1 MTTPRL
7 LAIHDMCSFGRCSL
21 TAAIPTLSAMGIQV
35 CPFPTAIFS
44 NNMTYKNIDF
54 VDFSAH
60 MTKFMDIWQQNGY
73 EYDAIYSGFLANASQ
88 IAIVEDA
95 IERFSKEG
103 TLVVADTAMADDG
116 VLYPVFDATIV
127 QAMRHL
133 ISKAQVI
140 TPNYTEACLLLD
152 IPFEDRIPTM
162 RELTKWCQGLSEMG
176 PEKVVITSVPAAN
189 NEIKNVS
196 YDSHTYS
203 YDECTTP
210 RIAFSTCGTGDL
222 FTSVLT
228 GFLLKG
234 LALHEAIKKSTS
246 FMAYCI
252 KQTQE
257 AETDPREG
265 IQIEP
270 CLPELI
276 NMCIG

>member
-127 QAMRHL
+127 QAMRHI
-133 ISKAQVI
+133 ISIHQQGQTDFETFCQQAADAGVHYWR
-140 TPNYTEACLLLD
+140 TDAVNLACIYVD
-152 IPFEDRIPTM
+152 MAGQDMVNEPIPD
-162 RELTKWCQGLSEMG
+162 
-176 PEKVVITSVPAAN
+176 
-189 NEIKNVS
+189 
-196 YDSHTYS
+196 
-203 YDECTTP
+203 
-210 RIAFSTCGTGDL
+210 
-222 FTSVLT
+222 
-228 GFLLKG
+228 
-234 LALHEAIKKSTS
+234 ALGYES
-246 FMAYCI
+246 
-252 KQTQE
+252 
-257 AETDPREG
+257 
-265 IQIEP
+265 
-270 CLPELI
+270 L
-276 NMCIG
+276 